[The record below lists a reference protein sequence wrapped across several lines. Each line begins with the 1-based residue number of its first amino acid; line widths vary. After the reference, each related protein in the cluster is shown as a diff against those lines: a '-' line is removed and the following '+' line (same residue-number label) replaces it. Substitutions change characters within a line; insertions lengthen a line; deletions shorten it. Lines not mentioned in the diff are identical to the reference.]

1 MSKQEERIIQYL
13 RDKWHRTWEEETPYF
28 EVTRES
34 LRGYVVKEFE
44 EYDSTFNRYDTIIH
58 RYSISLSPQET
69 EELYAMVREMFR
81 PGAAET
87 SILDEMK
94 AMAMRALA
102 KKPFG
107 PERRERSFNKIFYL
121 LLLIVLLIA
130 LTKNIDISKIQSSR
144 KETTPS
150 DEVFYLISSD
160 MTSEEME
167 KSIAMLEEMG
177 QQEAFSCMERELS
190 VFTIKSTRGLKPDK
204 RYDENHPLHGLP
216 EGATINARYL
226 EAPMKVIL
234 VLEEKGFFTREQFLS
249 LANTFFTRYLMG
261 ENGFGEEGT
270 QIFLEAAGRLTDEEL
285 RVLFSQSHLIGR
297 LPKSMPSGVIFRI
310 APEEVLYGT
319 WVLYAG
325 GQVAPEVLIFQ
336 EDGKGRAFDL
346 PVDYEEVWLDG
357 QPIPPQ
363 YLQEA
368 REFTW
373 QLQEEGKMELFF
385 SSSFPQEYIIT
396 FEENMDG
403 TGLPGFS
410 LQLED
415 GSGGGWVKAS
425 E

>member
-13 RDKWHRTWEEETPYF
+13 RDKWHRTWAEETPYF

-44 EYDSTFNRYDTIIH
+44 EYDSTFNRYDTIIQ

-94 AMAMRALA
+94 ALAMRALA

-107 PERRERSFNKIFYL
+107 PERRERTFNKIFYL

-130 LTKNIDISKIQSSR
+130 LTKNADISKTQSSR
-144 KETTPS
+144 KEMTPS
-150 DEVFYLISSD
+150 DEVSYLISSD

-190 VFTIKSTRGLKPDK
+190 VFTIKSTRGLKLDK

-234 VLEEKGFFTREQFLS
+234 ALEEKGFFTREQFLS

-270 QIFLEAAGRLTDEEL
+270 QIFLEAAGRLTDEEF

-297 LPKSMPSGVIFRI
+297 LPKNMPSGVALRI

-325 GQVAPEVLIFQ
+325 GQVAPEVLQFRKTGVGTASALP
-336 EDGKGRAFDL
+336 EDS
-346 PVDYEEVWLDG
+346 
-357 QPIPPQ
+357 
-363 YLQEA
+363 
-368 REFTW
+368 
-373 QLQEEGKMELFF
+373 QEEWLKGGKLDESRLADKTPFAWRMTKEEDAYCLVLNMKGETRFLFL
-385 SSSFPQEYIIT
+385 Y
-396 FEENMDG
+396 EENMEN
-403 TGLPGFS
+403 TGLPGFT
-410 LQLED
+410 LQTEN
-415 GSGGGWVKAS
+415 GSGGWVKAS